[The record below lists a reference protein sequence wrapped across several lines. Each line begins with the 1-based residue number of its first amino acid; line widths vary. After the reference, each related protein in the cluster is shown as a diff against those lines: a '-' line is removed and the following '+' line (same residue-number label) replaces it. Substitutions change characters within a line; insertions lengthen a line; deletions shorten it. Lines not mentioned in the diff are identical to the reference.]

1 MNSEDKPMDST
12 AEIREGLIKAIEA
25 EGTGYHFYLM
35 AAEKTSDDKGRRTF
49 EALAEEEMEH
59 ARYLRAQHESITKTG
74 KINADEVLNAPKVE
88 DASASPIFSENIK
101 SRIKDAHY
109 EMTALSIGIQLEL
122 SSINFYKAEAEKHG
136 DPSIKSMYMELVEW
150 EKGHYDLLLRQ
161 QENLR
166 EDYWSSG
173 GFSPY

>member
-59 ARYLRAQHESITKTG
+59 ARYLRAQYESITKTG

-109 EMTALSIGIQLEL
+109 E
-122 SSINFYKAEAEKHG
+122 
-136 DPSIKSMYMELVEW
+136 
-150 EKGHYDLLLRQ
+150 
-161 QENLR
+161 
-166 EDYWSSG
+166 
-173 GFSPY
+173 